1 MPASLVRALTAAL
14 GSLALLASCAAPS
27 QPPAAAARGI
37 QISMRDL
44 RSGVAMAL
52 VNDTWLEKA
61 GVPGATAEDRRIEF
75 ASISRGLE
83 ASTTKILSDA
93 QLEQFVQ
100 YLSSDCGW
108 DQLSREGAVP
118 SNGGL
123 YTSTIEVR
131 IDGVA
136 EHAGFVASMPRAQA
150 LDFQTCKRV
159 FFGVFNEVYS
169 LQTVHDLDG
178 FREGSGRR

>member
-1 MPASLVRALTAAL
+1 
-14 GSLALLASCAAPS
+14 
-27 QPPAAAARGI
+27 
-37 QISMRDL
+37 MRDL

-108 DQLSREGAVP
+108 DQLSRDGAVP
-118 SNGGL
+118 ANGGL

-136 EHAGFVASMPRAQA
+136 EHAGFVASMPEANFPVFSYPGSPDPAA
-150 LDFQTCKRV
+150 LGSTAWTRT
-159 FFGVFNEVYS
+159 GVIAFV
-169 LQTVHDLDG
+169 DG
-178 FREGSGRR
+178 P